1 LSVHN
6 FVFEHALRH
15 GHRALPVVEGGRLLG
30 IVSITDAKHLP
41 HDAWATTP
49 VGEVMTHMP
58 LKTLAPEADLS
69 AALDRRHDQGRVDDW
84 RQVDEGSPP
93 STNTSI
99 NSATT
104 SRPSRV
110 LPLPPGPV
118 SVTSRT
124 SSRLSKSRSARLS
137 RCRPMNGVD
146 WTGRL

>member
-6 FVFEHALRH
+6 FVFEHTLRQ

-69 AALDRRHDQGRVDDW
+69 AALELMVANGVHQLPIVRDRALVGMLSRSDVMRYMQLGAELNLRCSAGSNEAPAES
-84 RQVDEGSPP
+84 RGSP
-93 STNTSI
+93 
-99 NSATT
+99 
-104 SRPSRV
+104 SR
-110 LPLPPGPV
+110 G
-118 SVTSRT
+118 
-124 SSRLSKSRSARLS
+124 
-137 RCRPMNGVD
+137 
-146 WTGRL
+146 